1 MLKINYKGEMKI
13 VRADVEKMD
22 VVVPTQFAG
31 TITTVSQNGD
41 IIVVGEG
48 NIVVAVPKDCR
59 TICVKDIDKVKVH
72 NEAGIEIQHMH
83 K

>member
-13 VRADVEKMD
+13 VRADVEKID

-72 NEAGIEIQHMH
+72 NEAGIGIQHMH
-83 K
+83 N

>member
-72 NEAGIEIQHMH
+72 NEAGIEIQNMH
-83 K
+83 N

>member
-1 MLKINYKGEMKI
+1 MLKVNYKGEMKI

-48 NIVVAVPKDCR
+48 NIVVAIPKDDKV
-59 TICVKDIDKVKVH
+59 IYVKDIDKVKVN
-72 NEAGIEIQHMH
+72 NESGIEIQNIQN
-83 K
+83 